1 MTCSTVGREGS
12 VYQKVARMRFFAL
25 PQHISDP
32 TTDAQRRDMRLRS
45 DILIAALVFTGVA
58 LCDRSLP
65 AAQTAQTAKPV
76 FNPFADRADM
86 ASEGKTL
93 FNVHCSHCHGP
104 NAVGE
109 KRRDLRRL
117 RGRYGEQLPAVFI
130 ETASNGRPDR
140 GMPAWEGVVEKE
152 ELWKIFTFLETVQKK

>member
-1 MTCSTVGREGS
+1 
-12 VYQKVARMRFFAL
+12 MRFFAL

-45 DILIAALVFTGVA
+45 DILIAALVFTGVTLLRPIIA
-58 LCDRSLP
+58 GSTDSP
-65 AAQTAQTAKPV
+65 DGEAAV

-104 NAVGE
+104 NAVQGE

-140 GMPAWEGVVEKE
+140 GMPAWEDVVEKE
-152 ELWKIFTFLETVQKK
+152 QLWKIFTFLETVQKK

>member
-1 MTCSTVGREGS
+1 
-12 VYQKVARMRFFAL
+12 
-25 PQHISDP
+25 
-32 TTDAQRRDMRLRS
+32 MRLRS
-45 DILIAALVFTGVA
+45 DILIAALVFTGVT
-58 LCDRSLP
+58 LP
-65 AAQTAQTAKPV
+65 GPIIAGSTDSPDGEAAV
-76 FNPFADRADM
+76 FNPFAGRADM

-104 NAVGE
+104 NAVQGE

-152 ELWKIFTFLETVQKK
+152 QLWKIFTFLETVQKK